1 MPSPADIATPTRL
14 TFTVDPGAA
23 EQVPELIPTAVE
35 ALPADTW
42 QTLAD
47 NIALEPGLSHYQAE
61 TLANRWREGRMAIA
75 LAEGQIV
82 TTISLI
88 PIFTPAVGTRLVE
101 ALNLSPA
108 ELPTVELYES
118 ATGWTHPAWRQR
130 GNSLQLRQALLAQFA
145 RPNRFFIS
153 ATIGLGASYVL
164 PQLGWRL
171 VSWGAAP
178 FATALMG
185 LPTPALTAKLT
196 IKSRQPAQLKP
207 YLGPHTTPQQ
217 NQAHPWA
224 DYCHF
229 WLSDE
234 ALALALD
241 RQLAGLVDGDLARW
255 RELVATTIYPAPP
268 EPTWK
273 PFLFGEGY
281 G

>member
-1 MPSPADIATPTRL
+1 MPPPLDVAAPTRL
-14 TFTVDPGAA
+14 TFVVAPGAA
-23 EQVPELIPTAVE
+23 EKYPNLSRTAIDS
-35 ALPADTW
+35 LPLETW

-61 TLANRWREGRMAIA
+61 TLANRWTEGRMAIA
-75 LAEGQIV
+75 LADDQIV

-88 PIFTPAVGTRLVE
+88 PIFTPTVSARLLA
-101 ALNLSPA
+101 ALPLSPA
-108 ELPTVELYES
+108 EVSTVEMYES

-164 PQLGWRL
+164 PRLGWRL

-178 FATALMG
+178 FTTALMG
-185 LPTPALTAKLT
+185 LPTPDLTTKFT
-196 IKSRQPAQLKP
+196 VKSRQPAHLKP
-207 YLGPHTTPQQ
+207 YLGPHTTPQE
-217 NQAHPWA
+217 NQTHLWA

-234 ALALALD
+234 RLVMALD

-255 RELVATTIYPAPP
+255 RELVTTEIYGAPP

-273 PFLFGEGY
+273 PFLFGERY